1 MPAVLVE
8 TAFISNGEE
17 AKRLATPEFR
27 QSIAEAIA
35 RAVASFLQSHPTAP
49 PA

>member
-1 MPAVLVE
+1 VLVE
-8 TAFISNGEE
+8 TAFISNAEE
-17 AKRLATPEFR
+17 ARKLATPEFR

-35 RAVASFLQSHPTAP
+35 RAVASFLQNHPVAP